1 MHYTLNRFGDPWHG
15 YPKKRTLTACA
26 LIGRIK
32 MRYDEFIEQVQA
44 RGYMEDRAEAQTA
57 TRATLKTLAE
67 SLDERE
73 SYDLAAQLPQEL
85 AEHFRHK
92 GAGAEESPSLD
103 EFIDRLNERDGEANR
118 QRAVY
123 HARVVIEVLGY
134 ALGQDEIERV
144 RSQLPAEFDPL
155 FDAGS
160 QGEMPT

>member
-1 MHYTLNRFGDPWHG
+1 V
-15 YPKKRTLTACA
+15 
-26 LIGRIK
+26 
-32 MRYDEFIEQVQA
+32 RYEEFIEQVQT

-85 AEHFRHK
+85 AEHLRHE
-92 GAGAEESPSLD
+92 GAGAAESLSLD
-103 EFIDRLNERDGEANR
+103 EFVDRLNERDGEGDR

-134 ALGQDEIERV
+134 VLGQGEIERI
-144 RSQLPAEFDPL
+144 RSQLPGEFDPL

-160 QGEMPT
+160 QGGMAT

>member
-1 MHYTLNRFGDPWHG
+1 
-15 YPKKRTLTACA
+15 
-26 LIGRIK
+26 
-32 MRYDEFIEQVQA
+32 MRYDEFIEQVQT

-57 TRATLKTLAE
+57 LRATLKTLAE
-67 SLDERE
+67 CLDERE

-85 AEHFRHK
+85 TEHLHHE

-123 HARVVIEVLGY
+123 HARVVMEVLGY
-134 ALGQDEIERV
+134 ALGRDEIERV